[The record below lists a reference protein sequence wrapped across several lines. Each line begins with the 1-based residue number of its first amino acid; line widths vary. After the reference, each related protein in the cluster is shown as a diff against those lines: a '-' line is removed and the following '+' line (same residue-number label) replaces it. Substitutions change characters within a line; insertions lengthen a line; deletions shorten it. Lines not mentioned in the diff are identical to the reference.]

1 MSKELTLLPCPAC
14 GGKADI
20 IDEFERDGKGHV
32 TIGWAAYCTR
42 GCLTTSERGS
52 REEAA
57 ALWNALPRAMTW
69 RTEPRL
75 GAWNWWRDEDSRIP
89 RYVYQ
94 DGTITIAMQIDRV
107 PYQDIGGQWCPIP
120 EPREPTSKPPTRR
133 ITPTDRGRREGKPS
147 KPPTRRITKMVL
159 PLRHGGPSKPPT
171 RRITGRPFGIVI
183 IPTSKP
189 PTRRITFSLTRPR
202 ARSTSKPPTRRITR
216 APYKNLTAF
225 QGITFERASET
236 SFSALFSNYLILN
249 PFFRQLFSEATGSP
263 E

>member
-147 KPPTRRITKMVL
+147 KPPTRRITIMK
-159 PLRHGGPSKPPT
+159 KEQN
-171 RRITGRPFGIVI
+171 
-183 IPTSKP
+183 
-189 PTRRITFSLTRPR
+189 FSN
-202 ARSTSKPPTRRITR
+202 TSKPPTRRITR

>member
-133 ITPTDRGRREGKPS
+133 ITFQGLRRCDPVSS
-147 KPPTRRITKMVL
+147 KPPTRRITL
-159 PLRHGGPSKPPT
+159 IRGNH
-171 RRITGRPFGIVI
+171 
-183 IPTSKP
+183 TSPK
-189 PTRRITFSLTRPR
+189 
-202 ARSTSKPPTRRITR
+202 TSKPPTRRITR
-216 APYKNLTAF
+216 CSRKVDAACSSKPPTRR
-225 QGITFERASET
+225 ITFVRLSKSDVET
-236 SFSALFSNYLILN
+236 SKPPTRRITELW
-249 PFFRQLFSEATGSP
+249 PRP
-263 E
+263 

>member
-147 KPPTRRITKMVL
+147 KPPTRRIT
-159 PLRHGGPSKPPT
+159 
-171 RRITGRPFGIVI
+171 
-183 IPTSKP
+183 
-189 PTRRITFSLTRPR
+189 
-202 ARSTSKPPTRRITR
+202 R

-225 QGITFERASET
+225 QGITFERTSET
-236 SFSALFSNYLILN
+236 SFLALSSNYLILN

>member
-147 KPPTRRITKMVL
+147 KPPTRRITEC
-159 PLRHGGPSKPPT
+159 GY
-171 RRITGRPFGIVI
+171 
-183 IPTSKP
+183 
-189 PTRRITFSLTRPR
+189 R
-202 ARSTSKPPTRRITR
+202 AQMSASSKPPTRRITR